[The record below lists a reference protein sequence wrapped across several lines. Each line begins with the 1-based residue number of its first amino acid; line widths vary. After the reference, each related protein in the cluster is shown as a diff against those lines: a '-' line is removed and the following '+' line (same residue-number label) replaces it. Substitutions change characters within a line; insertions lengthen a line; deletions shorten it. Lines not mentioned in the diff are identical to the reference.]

1 MPRQMLV
8 NLAVAG
14 NRLLPAALGIQADI
28 VIAPGTKQHTTSAL
42 ESAQQGAAF
51 HAIVTSVTR

>member
-8 NLAVAG
+8 NFAVAG
-14 NRLLPAALGIQADI
+14 NRLLFAALRIQVDI

-42 ESAQQGAAF
+42 EFPQQGAAF
-51 HAIVTSVTR
+51 HAIVTSVI

>member
-14 NRLLPAALGIQADI
+14 NRLLPAALRIQVDI
-28 VIAPGTKQHTTSAL
+28 VIAPGTKQQTASAL
-42 ESAQQGAAF
+42 ESAQQVAAV
-51 HAIVTSVTR
+51 HAIVTSLT